1 MDEEAVGTG
10 PDEDV
15 ADVDLATLRQPAV
28 LAAFRGWNDA
38 GEAASSVVMH
48 LLERH
53 DGQTLSRLDDG
64 YYDLRENRPLV
75 FRRGGVRQLQW
86 PHTSVL
92 LCRTAQRDLL
102 LVLGDEPNLAWQRFC
117 EQLLAVVDRAG
128 ATPVVVLGA
137 MNSDEPHTRP
147 LPVAIDATNPEL
159 VWGLGAEESDYSG
172 PTGITGVLSQLAV
185 EAGHQVVSMW
195 VSAPY
200 YGPDGEC
207 PKATLALARR
217 VSEVLAVDFDF
228 GALEQKA
235 ADWEALVDEL
245 IEQDADLVEFV
256 RTLERSRDEGLEP
269 TSGEDLAAQIEQ
281 YLRDTEQ

>member
-1 MDEEAVGTG
+1 MDDAT
-10 PDEDV
+10 PD
-15 ADVDLATLRQPAV
+15 LSRLRQPAV

-53 DGQTLSRLDDG
+53 DCHTVATLSDG

-75 FRRGGVRQLQW
+75 MRTNGRRTLQW
-86 PHTSVL
+86 PRTTMLVCHTD
-92 LCRTAQRDLL
+92 QRDLL
-102 LVLGDEPNLAWQRFC
+102 VVIGDEPNLRWQEFC
-117 EQLLAVVDRAG
+117 TKVLATTSELG
-128 ATPVVVLGA
+128 ASPVVVLGA
-137 MNSDEPHTRP
+137 MNSDEPHTRA
-147 LPVAIDATNPEL
+147 LPVSVDATNADM
-159 VWGLGAEESDYSG
+159 VWGLGAEESDYTG
-172 PTGITGVLSQLAV
+172 PTGITGVLSHLAT

-228 GALEQKA
+228 AELEQKS
-235 ADWEALVDEL
+235 ADWEAMVDS
-245 IEQDADLVEFV
+245 LVEADDDLIAFV
-256 RTLERSRDEGLEP
+256 RALEEARDDALEP

-281 YLRDTEQ
+281 YLRDAEA